1 MDNPTS
7 DGANLEG
14 KILFDNNVLFENK
27 IFGANAVAGSSYIV
41 VVAFPTANLTPQQP
55 NDSDYSDYN
64 FLSNDGGLSLDDAYQ
79 AFMSLNEGIIGD
91 GFSITE
97 IDDGAEIEMRNFNSV
112 DDLAQPVKHEAIRL
126 ARDILEKL
134 KIKFGEQNLDG
145 LMKNDDKAPL
155 KKLLNGV
162 DKVEI
167 TFLHHLN
174 NAKKIAPELLE
185 DDDVI
190 KAGNAFG
197 VFKYQGKKLQIK
209 DLEEELVQAKAA
221 GNQELVQAI
230 TSAIQKLKVEVA
242 TTPDEYK
249 AGGDRPVKELL
260 HQIEVGLERL
270 AHKMQEMTQA
280 GLSTVQSSRD
290 LGAQEMEQQTKST
303 VIDVGRSQADMS
315 KQQEH
320 LHQTVNMQKMN
331 ENMRNEKANS
341 IAAQVQQTETQK
353 SKEAQSERQE
363 RQEAR
368 QQRTERQQ
376 RREARQQQQQTQSQ
390 QSSQQ
395 RQEARQQRQQE
406 VQQKLEARQQRRVA
420 RAQQAQN
427 QVNANANAATIEE
440 NLRRMR
446 REQRKAVEAQTKAQQ
461 QAATIEAQVTQAKP
475 QKPNNPNKVNKPNNN
490 DMMQS
495 LLANNIGGMQHLKS
509 MQNKEVPDALKPY
522 SAALMVKAITQQ
534 REANIEVSNV
544 TSTPTVATTDLPIL
558 IKPNNQLGR

>member
-1 MDNPTS
+1 
-7 DGANLEG
+7 
-14 KILFDNNVLFENK
+14 
-27 IFGANAVAGSSYIV
+27 
-41 VVAFPTANLTPQQP
+41 
-55 NDSDYSDYN
+55 
-64 FLSNDGGLSLDDAYQ
+64 
-79 AFMSLNEGIIGD
+79 
-91 GFSITE
+91 
-97 IDDGAEIEMRNFNSV
+97 
-112 DDLAQPVKHEAIRL
+112 
-126 ARDILEKL
+126 
-134 KIKFGEQNLDG
+134 
-145 LMKNDDKAPL
+145 
-155 KKLLNGV
+155 
-162 DKVEI
+162 
-167 TFLHHLN
+167 
-174 NAKKIAPELLE
+174 
-185 DDDVI
+185 
-190 KAGNAFG
+190 
-197 VFKYQGKKLQIK
+197 
-209 DLEEELVQAKAA
+209 LEEELVQAKAA

-230 TSAIQKLKVEVA
+230 TSTIQKLKVEVA

-303 VIDVGRSQADMS
+303 VIDVGRPQADMS

-331 ENMRNEKANS
+331 ENMRNEKASS
-341 IAAQVQQTETQK
+341 IAAQAQQAETQK
-353 SKEAQSERQE
+353 SKEAQSARQE

-376 RREARQQQQQTQSQ
+376 RREARQQQQAQSQ

-406 VQQKLEARQQRRVA
+406 VQQKLEARQQRREA

-427 QVNANANAATIEE
+427 QVNANAVTIEE

-461 QAATIEAQVTQAKP
+461 QAATIEAQVPQAKP
-475 QKPNNPNKVNKPNNN
+475 QKLNNPNKVNNNE
-490 DMMQS
+490 MMKS
-495 LLANNIGGMQHLKS
+495 LLASNIGGMQSLQS
-509 MQNKEVPDALKPY
+509 MQNMEVPDALKPN
-522 SAALMVKAITQQ
+522 SAARMVKAITQQ

>member
-7 DGANLEG
+7 DGANVEA

-41 VVAFPTANLTPQQP
+41 VVAFPTASLTPQQP

-64 FLSNDGGLSLDDAYQ
+64 FLSNYGGLSLDDAYQ

-91 GFSITE
+91 GFAITE

-145 LMKNDDKAPL
+145 LMKDDDKAPL

-185 DDDVI
+185 DDEVI

-290 LGAQEMEQQTKST
+290 LGAQEMDQQSKTT
-303 VIDVGRSQADMS
+303 IIDVGKSQADMS
-315 KQQEH
+315 KQQER
-320 LHQTVNMQKMN
+320 LHQTVNMQKIN

-341 IAAQVQQTETQK
+341 IAAQAQQAETQK
-353 SKEAQSERQE
+353 SKEAQSARQE

-376 RREARQQQQQTQSQ
+376 RREARQQQQAQSQ

-406 VQQKLEARQQRRVA
+406 VQQRLEARQQRREA

-446 REQRKAVEAQTKAQQ
+446 REQRKAVEAQTKVQQ
-461 QAATIEAQVTQAKP
+461 QAATIEAQVPQAKP
-475 QKPNNPNKVNKPNNN
+475 QKPNNPNKVNNNE
-490 DMMQS
+490 MMKS
-495 LLANNIGGMQHLKS
+495 LLASNIGGMQSLQS
-509 MQNKEVPDALKPY
+509 MQNMEVPDALKPN
-522 SAALMVKAITQQ
+522 SAARMVKAITQQ